1 MDHPL
6 ELRGVARTFDDGSEV
21 VEVLNGADLTV
32 RTGELVAL
40 VAPSGAGKS
49 TLLQIAGLLERPTA
63 GEVLIAG
70 TAAGHLSDAERTRL
84 RRDEIGFVYQFHH
97 LMGDFSARENVALP
111 MRLAGRPPRDA
122 LARADDLLVRLG
134 LAHRLRHRPAELSG
148 GERQRVAIARAVANR
163 PRLLLADEPTG
174 NLDQATAH
182 AVRDAFLAMSREE
195 GLAAVVATHNEALAA
210 ELDRV
215 VTLEGGRVVP
225 VTLAAPHAPGHH
237 VQTG

>member
-1 MDHPL
+1 MTHPL
-6 ELRGVARTFDDGSEV
+6 ELSGVVRTFDDGAAV
-21 VEVLNGADLTV
+21 VEVLKGVDLVV

-63 GEVLIAG
+63 GEVRIGGTEAG
-70 TAAGHLSDAERTRL
+70 RLSDKERTAL

-111 MRLAGRPPRDA
+111 MRLAGTAPGPA
-122 LARADDLLVRLG
+122 HARADDLLSRLG
-134 LAHRLRHRPAELSG
+134 LGHRLKHRPGELSG

-174 NLDQATAH
+174 NLDQGTAH

-195 GLAAVVATHNEALAA
+195 GLAAVVATHNEGLAA

-215 VTLEGGRVVP
+215 VTLKAGRVVD
-225 VTLAAPHAPGHH
+225 VVLESAHAPGE
-237 VQTG
+237 VERR